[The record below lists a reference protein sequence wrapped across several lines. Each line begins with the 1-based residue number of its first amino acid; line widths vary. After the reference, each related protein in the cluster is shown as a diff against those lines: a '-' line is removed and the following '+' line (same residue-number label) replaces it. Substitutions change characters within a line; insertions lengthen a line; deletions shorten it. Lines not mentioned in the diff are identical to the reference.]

1 MSVRLN
7 KVVTILNIGLET
19 IQDFLNGKP
28 ELGAVGN
35 LTLNSKI
42 TDEQFETLAK
52 QFSCD
57 AAIKK
62 QAGNVFSKIK
72 ERRKNKSE
80 GEIEKHIQ
88 KGLKIIGKID
98 LDSLNQKT
106 HPAKKMK
113 EEHKKEIGDNTT
125 DGTPI
130 KVSMGEF
137 DFTKHQITY
146 WSNGKKIHLAKQ
158 TGLCCY

>member
-42 TDEQFETLAK
+42 TDEQFEALTK
-52 QFSCD
+52 QFSRD
-57 AAIKK
+57 ALIKK

-72 ERRKNKSE
+72 ERRKKNQRGKLKS
-80 GEIEKHIQ
+80 IF
-88 KGLKIIGKID
+88 
-98 LDSLNQKT
+98 
-106 HPAKKMK
+106 KK
-113 EEHKKEIGDNTT
+113 
-125 DGTPI
+125 
-130 KVSMGEF
+130 V
-137 DFTKHQITY
+137 
-146 WSNGKKIHLAKQ
+146 
-158 TGLCCY
+158 

>member
-42 TDEQFETLAK
+42 TDEQFEALTK
-52 QFSCD
+52 QFSRD
-57 AAIKK
+57 ALIKK

-72 ERRKNKSE
+72 ERRKKKSE

-88 KGLKIIGKID
+88 KGLKISG
-98 LDSLNQKT
+98 
-106 HPAKKMK
+106 
-113 EEHKKEIGDNTT
+113 
-125 DGTPI
+125 
-130 KVSMGEF
+130 
-137 DFTKHQITY
+137 
-146 WSNGKKIHLAKQ
+146 
-158 TGLCCY
+158 